1 MSNTSNVILNAECYN
16 ISNTK
21 ISGTL
26 HVTKAQKNDSS
37 ITAKGEVTGKGVK
50 LSTHT
55 HTIASG
61 SSAGKTKKP
70 D

>member
-1 MSNTSNVILNAECYN
+1 VSDAT
-16 ISNTK
+16 
-21 ISGTL
+21 TL
-26 HVTKAQKNDSS
+26 QSTLDVTGKQTNSSS
-37 ITAKGEVTGKGVK
+37 ITASGEVKGKGVK
-50 LSTHT
+50 LSTHK